1 MSIRGWQTMPTASAI
16 PPQIQEEF
24 AVTLGAL
31 DWGRHLACHQ
41 VSKPAGKI
49 ADRFEDLLML
59 RRIPNHPT
67 LPHHALADFELWFD
81 KGDDVARRAQK
92 IADMR
97 EHQPQGDER
106 DVDDGEVGWGWQPIE
121 AADVDPLQDGHA
133 AVLAPAPGQLPAANV
148 DRGHPLPT
156 AL

>member
-16 PPQIQEEF
+16 PPQIQQEF

-41 VSKPAGKI
+41 VSKPPGKI

-59 RRIPNHPT
+59 RRIPNHAT
-67 LPHHALADFELWFD
+67 LPHRALADFELWFD
-81 KGDDVARRAQK
+81 QGDDVARRAEQ
-92 IADMR
+92 IADPR

-106 DVDDGEVGWGWQPIE
+106 DVDDRERGRGCLPIV
-121 AADVDPLQDGHA
+121 AAAGDPMHDDHA
-133 AVLAPAPGQLPAANV
+133 SV
-148 DRGHPLPT
+148 PT
-156 AL
+156 